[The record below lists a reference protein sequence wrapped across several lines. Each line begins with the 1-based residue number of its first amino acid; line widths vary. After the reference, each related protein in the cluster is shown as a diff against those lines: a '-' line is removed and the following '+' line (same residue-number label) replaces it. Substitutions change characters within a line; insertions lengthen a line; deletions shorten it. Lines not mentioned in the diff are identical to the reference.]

1 MDGHGLTA
9 SASRGLNLGAPSGTA
24 TAWHHLTGSVELLK
38 GHHLTGSGE
47 IVQQPRKPGSGRPWT
62 ASLGLALEAPRGT
75 VQHASETGKPQQDS
89 SPTSQTRSAKKL
101 SNATFWWPK
110 ERWNST
116 VQNAPP
122 HQKPTSRQPMRNNQT
137 PPRNEPKPAKTAEP
151 KPAKTA
157 APKNSL
163 TPLSDGRK
171 KDEPRPCKTHLHT
184 KNLPLGSPC
193 ETTKHHLETSPNQP
207 KPRKER
213 WNSTV
218 QNAPPHR
225 KPTSRQPMRHSQTP
239 PRHEPKPAKS
249 AQKLSN
255 AAFWCPKE
263 RWTSTVQRTASLGL
277 ALEAPRGTVQHA
289 SETGKPQQDSSP
301 TSQTR
306 SAKKLSNATFWWPKE
321 RWRKA
326 NATAWQ
332 AASNC

>member
-1 MDGHGLTA
+1 MKLDRAKRHSRCETA
-9 SASRGLNLGAPSGTA
+9 K
-24 TAWHHLTGSVELLK
+24 HHL
-38 GHHLTGSGE
+38 
-47 IVQQPRKPGSGRPWT
+47 
-62 ASLGLALEAPRGT
+62 
-75 VQHASETGKPQQDS
+75 ET
-89 SPTSQTRSAKKL
+89 SPRSAKKP

-122 HQKPTSRQPMRNNQT
+122 HQKPTSPQQMRNSQT
-137 PPRNEPKPAKTAEP
+137 PPRNEP

-163 TPLSDGRK
+163 TPLSDGLK

-193 ETTKHHLETSPNQP
+193 ETAKHHLDTSPNQP

-218 QNAPPHR
+218 QNAPPNQ
-225 KPTSRQPMRHSQTP
+225 KPTSRQPMRNSHTP

-263 RWTSTVQRTASLGL
+263 RWTSTVQRCFLM
-277 ALEAPRGTVQHA
+277 P
-289 SETGKPQQDSSP
+289 
-301 TSQTR
+301 
-306 SAKKLSNATFWWPKE
+306 
-321 RWRKA
+321 
-326 NATAWQ
+326 
-332 AASNC
+332 